1 MKLFKNNTV
10 INNNNIK
17 VDLSPAVN
25 KLNNSLVEAYDVLT
39 SSVISDT
46 EPYVPIKTGNLRK
59 KVEVHDT
66 PSGREIEYTAPYASN
81 VYYDVN
87 RVSDDGT
94 QSFWFEGS
102 KSENVNKWVNNVQG
116 CFE

>member
-10 INNNNIK
+10 INNSTIK
-17 VDLSPAVN
+17 VDLSPAIN
-25 KLNNSLVEAYDVLT
+25 KLNNSLIDAYDTLT
-39 SSVISDT
+39 SSIISDT

-81 VYYDVN
+81 VYYNIN
-87 RVSDDGT
+87 RRANDGT
-94 QSFWFEGS
+94 QPFWFEFS
-102 KSENVNKWVNNVQG
+102 KKANMTRWLNSSQE
-116 CFE
+116 CFK